1 MFRLTFAPSFTLRFI
16 ICTSR
21 MKVFMVT
28 TYEIYL
34 ILGQHQGDVIS
45 NGSGVV
51 VRVQKYFGNCQDL
64 PEVIFLISFGSIPLW
79 TDSLSFH

>member
-1 MFRLTFAPSFTLRFI
+1 MFVLTFAPSFTLRFI

-51 VRVQKYFGNCQDL
+51 VRVQKYFGNSQDF
-64 PEVIFLISFGSIPLW
+64 P
-79 TDSLSFH
+79 

>member
-1 MFRLTFAPSFTLRFI
+1 
-16 ICTSR
+16 

-64 PEVIFLISFGSIPLW
+64 PEVIFLISFGSILQQMPFNKIIYQCYHLRSI
-79 TDSLSFH
+79 DRFR

>member
-1 MFRLTFAPSFTLRFI
+1 
-16 ICTSR
+16 

-28 TYEIYL
+28 TYEIDL

-64 PEVIFLISFGSIPLW
+64 PEVIFRNKFGSILQQMPFNKIIYQCYHS
-79 TDSLSFH
+79 SLKDEW